1 MTAPTLSPQDLQAI
15 ASAAPQ
21 WRGGNVAVVQTPHA
35 GRVVV
40 KSMRAPRHPARYR
53 LLGALAGLLG
63 APYLKTA
70 PLLGGAAGQ
79 ALEVRRLRAL
89 HAAGVRVPQ
98 VLHVAPDHFVMQW
111 LGPGDLAAALRQR
124 HPQSAA
130 LWREG
135 GEALT
140 RIHCAGQCLSQAF
153 ARNMIVSETGTLAGM
168 IDFEDDPLQVMP
180 LADAQARNWLDYLH
194 STLWL
199 APLPQAEADACL
211 DAWMQA
217 APAATRARFTHACQ
231 RLAWLRALPTHR
243 RWGRDTVSLQA
254 AAAAAH
260 RFLGRHAA
268 PSA

>member
-1 MTAPTLSPQDLQAI
+1 MSFSVTVQPGGFSFEAESDETL
-15 ASAAPQ
+15 
-21 WRGGNVAVVQTPHA
+21 
-35 GRVVV
+35 
-40 KSMRAPRHPARYR
+40 
-53 LLGALAGLLG
+53 
-63 APYLKTA
+63 
-70 PLLGGAAGQ
+70 
-79 ALEVRRLRAL
+79 
-89 HAAGVRVPQ
+89 
-98 VLHVAPDHFVMQW
+98 
-111 LGPGDLAAALRQR
+111 LAAALRQR
-124 HPQSAA
+124 HPQAAA

-153 ARNMIVSETGTLAGM
+153 ARNMIVSETGALAGM

-254 AAAAAH
+254 AAAAAED
-260 RFLGRHAA
+260 
-268 PSA
+268 